1 MAKTLQL
8 DPTNRNF
15 RARPRNF
22 TIVDG
27 SALTN
32 TVTETTLD
40 SLTLPVNTIKE
51 VGDEL
56 ILEGS
61 VNVTSGNST
70 DTLSLKAKL
79 GSLTLSTSVAADVA
93 NGGDVF
99 HWRVVLL
106 FRAVG
111 ASGKAVVKS
120 AEFNYA
126 GGALGAVS
134 TQGELSIDTTATQL
148 AAIRGTWSNA
158 SSSNSCKS
166 QAFSYAV
173 D

>member
-1 MAKTLQL
+1 MAKALQL

-15 RARPRNF
+15 RARPRSF
-22 TIVDG
+22 TITDG

-61 VNVTSGNST
+61 INVTSGNST
-70 DTLSLKAKL
+70 DTLTPKVKL
-79 GSLTLSTSVAADVA
+79 GSLVLSTGGAADVA
-93 NGGDVF
+93 NSGDVL
-99 HWRVVLL
+99 HWRVVLF

-120 AEFNYA
+120 AEFSYS
-126 GGALGAVS
+126 GGALAPTS
-134 TQGELSIDTTATQL
+134 AQGELSIDTTATQL
-148 AAIRGTWSNA
+148 AAVRGTWSNA
-158 SSSNSCKS
+158 SASNSCKS